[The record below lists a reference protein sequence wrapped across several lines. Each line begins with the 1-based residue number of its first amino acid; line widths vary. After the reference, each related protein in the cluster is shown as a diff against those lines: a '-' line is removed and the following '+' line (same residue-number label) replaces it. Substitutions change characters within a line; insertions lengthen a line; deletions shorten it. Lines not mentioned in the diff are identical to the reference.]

1 MADADVHRYLK
12 LFTFEPL
19 DVLES
24 LMHEHNKEPSKRVA
38 QHKLARE
45 VLELVHSTK
54 VARET
59 EQQHRTLVQ
68 KGSASIPIRLSEDA
82 GKAADQTEHVD
93 HRAPTPGRDTM
104 DTTPFQSLV
113 LPKSLVFNQP
123 ITRVLYHAGMVSSR
137 GDGHRKVQNKGVYLG
152 ARPSASG
159 TMGDQLDFSPALTWD
174 GSETE
179 KYIIGG
185 NTLILR
191 VGKWNVKI
199 IKIISDEDFEAQ
211 GLTAP
216 GWKEEIEEKPLTRDL
231 IKMKAWNS
239 KNYMEKAP
247 LHQRGP
253 DPEMGDENWDR
264 PLSSYVQ

>member
-1 MADADVHRYLK
+1 
-12 LFTFEPL
+12 
-19 DVLES
+19 
-24 LMHEHNKEPSKRVA
+24 MHEHNKEPSKRVA

-45 VLELVHSTK
+45 VLEIVHSTQ

-59 EQQHRTLVQ
+59 EQQHRTFVQ
-68 KGSASIPIRLSEDA
+68 NGSASIPIMLSEDA
-82 GKAADQTEHVD
+82 SNLPDQTD
-93 HRAPTPGRDTM
+93 HIDETVPTPIM
-104 DTTPFQSLV
+104 DNTDRTPFQTVV
-113 LPKSLVFNQP
+113 LPKSLVYNQP

-137 GDGHRKVQNKGVYLG
+137 SEGFRMVKSKGVHLG

-159 TMGDQLDFSPALTWD
+159 TMGDQLDFSPALNWA

-216 GWKEEIEEKPLTRDL
+216 GWKEENEEKPLTADL
-231 IKMKAWNS
+231 SKMKTWHS
-239 KNYMEKAP
+239 KTYIEKAP

-253 DPEMGDENWDR
+253 DAGTEDEDWDK
-264 PLSSYVQ
+264 PLSSLIE